1 MPVTDIAIV
10 LASASPQRSLL
21 LSELGV
27 AFVVAPSSVDED
39 AHPELIPAKRA
50 AILAEEKARDVAP
63 RHPGSWVIGCDTL
76 VEAADGAL
84 LEKAKDAAEARAMLD
99 RMSGKTCLVH
109 SGLFVLD
116 PAGVGAGGLSSNA
129 VTFKQLSESE
139 KDWWI
144 ASGHWK
150 GRSGAFQIDG
160 PGQMM
165 ISRLEGDWTAVVG
178 LPVYLL
184 GQLFEERGVSL
195 TTLTRTRA

>member
-1 MPVTDIAIV
+1 MRGAGARIPDRRYTVPVTDIAIV

-116 PAGVGAGGLSSNA
+116 PAGVGAGGLSSRVTRRSNA
-129 VTFKQLSESE
+129 ALSSTSRAGTR
-139 KDWWI
+139 
-144 ASGHWK
+144 ASS
-150 GRSGAFQIDG
+150 GRS
-160 PGQMM
+160 
-165 ISRLEGDWTAVVG
+165 R
-178 LPVYLL
+178 
-184 GQLFEERGVSL
+184 
-195 TTLTRTRA
+195 RASMK